1 MNMIGSIGGFG
12 GRQGQGDPV
21 QQLLSEASQYQNNAT
36 IKADLQ
42 ALQEAQQAGAAQG
55 APPPPPGMG
64 MGMGMGRQ
72 GDNLSL
78 SPEAMMIGA
87 HQGPPPPPMG
97 MGQGQMQ
104 GPPPPPP
111 IGMGQGQM
119 QGMGQMQGPPPPP
132 PPNGQGQGQDKIAT
146 LIQQLAEDLQQV
158 KSHQGGGF

>member
-111 IGMGQGQM
+111 
-119 QGMGQMQGPPPPP
+119 
-132 PPNGQGQGQDKIAT
+132 PNGQGQGQDKIAT

-158 KSHQGGGF
+158 KSQQGGGY

>member
-1 MNMIGSIGGFG
+1 MNMLGAIGGFG
-12 GRQGQGDPV
+12 GRQGQGDGV
-21 QQLLSEASQYQNNAT
+21 QQLLSEASRYQNNAT

-55 APPPPPGMG
+55 APPPPPPPGMG

-87 HQGPPPPPMG
+87 HQGPPPPPPGMGMGMG
-97 MGQGQMQ
+97 MGQMQ
-104 GPPPPPP
+104 G
-111 IGMGQGQM
+111 MNQM

-132 PPNGQGQGQDKIAT
+132 PPNGQGQGQDKVAT

-158 KSHQGGGF
+158 KSQQGGGF